1 MGVSPW
7 HFWSDVP
14 VHAQPSITFKR
25 DQVLAHGEPTIKYR
39 GIFIN
44 DEHPALWGW
53 AQEYFKRQPWEA
65 AFQTDFYAPWF
76 EMMLRLKANYH
87 WPASE
92 LTLHSLYIVWN
103 DAENLSVHQHVWS

>member
-25 DQVLAHGEPTIKYR
+25 DQVLAHGEPTVKYR

-92 LTLHSLYIVWN
+92 STLQSLYIV
-103 DAENLSVHQHVWS
+103 